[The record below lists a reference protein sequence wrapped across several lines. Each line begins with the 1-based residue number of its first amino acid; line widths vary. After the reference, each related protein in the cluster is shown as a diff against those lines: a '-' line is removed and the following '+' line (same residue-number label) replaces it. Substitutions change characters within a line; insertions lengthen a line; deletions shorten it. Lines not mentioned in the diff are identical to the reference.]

1 MDRNIKRKKII
12 EDSIMLMYLNGYHA
26 TSVNDLAEAAGIPK
40 STFYSFFKS
49 KEEYAIYALGFYN
62 DEINYKNLQLLE
74 DESIKPLDRIINF
87 YKSKIANMEQK
98 EYKYGCF
105 VGNLTQEMGDVNKSI
120 AKTTNTLHN
129 MVSSKILLCIL
140 EAKEKYG
147 YNPVSKPQ
155 ILANYIN
162 NSWQGALVRMKS
174 SENRE
179 PLDEFYTI
187 LIEVLLK

>member
-1 MDRNIKRKKII
+1 
-12 EDSIMLMYLNGYHA
+12 L
-26 TSVNDLAEAAGIPK
+26 
-40 STFYSFFKS
+40 F
-49 KEEYAIYALGFYN
+49 
-62 DEINYKNLQLLE
+62 E